1 VHGSPFDLADVQRS
15 ARGIQRRRRVAGGIV
30 AAAVV
35 AVAVPVAL
43 NLTGTP
49 GTAPPVA
56 PATTSPSVSPT
67 PTTASSPDPSP
78 SVTLPSGVTP
88 LTVEGAPAG
97 GPAAI
102 TYLRGST
109 VVVPGS
115 DPADLPATYDTVAP
129 YRGGWLAVER
139 KDQGQAYVVHV
150 DASGQVTG
158 SEKGGDRIVTS
169 QDGVELSWV
178 EDGKLYL
185 DGTNGHSDQPQSLD
199 LPQGI
204 VEAHPVGFVGP
215 GSVLVSVTD
224 EATQQLYV
232 SDLQSLTPLK
242 GDVLSVRATDQSHGA
257 LGVQT
262 SYNDDGTSC
271 WAVRTSSGRTGPKTC
286 DWTIDAF
293 STDGAHFVG
302 YPSGTDGPGSATV
315 GLLDAKTAKPVVSF
329 EREGNADT
337 YVADTAWEDETHVL
351 ASLHEGDRWYVVR
364 LGLDGSLERVDD
376 AAGNADESPFHFAA
390 HS

>member
-1 VHGSPFDLADVQRS
+1 MEH
-15 ARGIQRRRRVAGGIV
+15 
-30 AAAVV
+30 
-35 AVAVPVAL
+35 
-43 NLTGTP
+43 
-49 GTAPPVA
+49 
-56 PATTSPSVSPT
+56 
-67 PTTASSPDPSP
+67 
-78 SVTLPSGVTP
+78 
-88 LTVEGAPAG
+88 
-97 GPAAI
+97 
-102 TYLRGST
+102 
-109 VVVPGS
+109 
-115 DPADLPATYDTVAP
+115 
-129 YRGGWLAVER
+129 
-139 KDQGQAYVVHV
+139 KKQGEAYVVHV

-158 SEKGGDRIVTS
+158 STKGGDRIVTS

-178 EDGKLYL
+178 EGGKLYL

-232 SDLQSLTPLK
+232 SDLQRLSPLK

-271 WAVRTSSGRTGPKTC
+271 WAVRTNSGPTGPKTC

-302 YPSGTDGPGSATV
+302 YPSGIDGLGSATV
-315 GLLDAKTAKPVVSF
+315 ALLDATTAKPVVSF

-351 ASLHEGDRWYVVR
+351 ASLHEGDRWYLVR
-364 LGLDGSLERVDD
+364 LGLDGSLERVDE
-376 AAGNADESPFHFAA
+376 AAGTADESPFHFAA